1 MILSWA
7 TGPTIAAALGP
18 TQPDIHS
25 GVLSNLWHCLK
36 GSTSLHLTP
45 FQFPVFSL
53 SKNLKA
59 DTCVVCSSGWNCWPS
74 HNRYLPWMKNV
85 RRLNKSPRQD
95 SWAPRFFPLTSSS
108 SAESKEVPM
117 FLPAL
122 GCARGSPGALAQDVQ
137 MRGKISA
144 NPSANLRHKLMHTWT
159 GDIIQM
165 INCYSTDHCVHKG
178 DLWPRFGN
186 EQRKKYLN
194 VAI

>member
-18 TQPDIHS
+18 THPDIHS

-59 DTCVVCSSGWNCWPS
+59 DTCVVCSLGWNCWPS
-74 HNRYLPWMKNV
+74 HNRYLPWTKNV

-95 SWAPRFFPLTSSS
+95 SWAPRFFHWLLPLQLRVKRSRCSS
-108 SAESKEVPM
+108 
-117 FLPAL
+117 LPWAVHVGPPGL
-122 GCARGSPGALAQDVQ
+122 LLRMYRWRGRFQPTRVLIWG
-137 MRGKISA
+137 
-144 NPSANLRHKLMHTWT
+144 
-159 GDIIQM
+159 
-165 INCYSTDHCVHKG
+165 IN
-178 DLWPRFGN
+178 
-186 EQRKKYLN
+186 
-194 VAI
+194 